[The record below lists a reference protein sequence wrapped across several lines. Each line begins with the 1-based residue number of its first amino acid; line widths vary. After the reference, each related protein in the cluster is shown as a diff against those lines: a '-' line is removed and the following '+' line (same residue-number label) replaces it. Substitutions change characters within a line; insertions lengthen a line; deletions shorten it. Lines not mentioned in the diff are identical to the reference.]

1 MTSMTNTL
9 PYRHTQI
16 GYTILAALFGGA
28 FIMGLSTIFTKGS
41 LLHLFLLFVFIASSA
56 LFGSLKVTVDE
67 TSVRLKFG
75 IGVIRKTILLSDV
88 HSCAKI
94 RNNAL
99 CGWGIRY
106 IGNGW
111 MYNVSGFDAVE
122 LSLKNGRRFRIGTDD
137 ADNLLFAIQTKILGS

>member
-1 MTSMTNTL
+1 MTNTL

-16 GYTILAALFGGA
+16 GYTILAAIGGGA
-28 FIMGLSTIFTKGS
+28 LIMGLSTIFTKGS
-41 LLHLFLLFVFIASSA
+41 LLHLFLLFVFILSSA
-56 LFGSLKVTVDE
+56 LFGSLKVIVDE

-75 IGVIRKTILLSDV
+75 IGTIRKTISLDDV
-88 HSCAKI
+88 QSCAKV

-111 MYNVSGFDAVE
+111 MYNVSGLDAVD
-122 LSLKNGRRFRIGTDD
+122 LTLKNERRFRIGTNDP
-137 ADNLLFAIQTKILGS
+137 DNLLSAIQSRLQ